1 MEEFEMRSRTIG
13 FIGVGRLGLP
23 LARLLL
29 GAGFVVATTKRGR
42 SEDLISA
49 GGHIPGDGS
58 PLAVA
63 EVSDAVITCMPSVDA
78 FEEVLDGPD
87 GILRAGSVPP
97 VIDTSTMPLAVKLLA
112 RDKLLACQSGLLDA
126 PVSGTPAMVERKMA
140 MIYASGEHD
149 LYLRHESVLRAM
161 SGHATYV
168 GRLLE
173 GSKYK
178 FVAQFLATIHAT
190 AAVHA
195 MVYAQRAGLD
205 LDQVSTLISASPGA
219 TSGQFQVRAPL
230 IAAGQFEAK
239 LVTVDIMLKDV
250 DEVLAYGRQIGA
262 PTELLEIVAQQYHR
276 LSESGQGDAEP
287 AALFPALVDAA
298 GAIVPDHSGYSPATD
313 AVT

>member
-1 MEEFEMRSRTIG
+1 MPRTVG

-29 GAGFVVATTKRGR
+29 DAGFSVATTKRGR
-42 SEDLISA
+42 SDELVSH

-63 EVSDAVITCMPSVDA
+63 EVSDVVITCMPSVSS

-87 GILRAGSVPP
+87 GILRASVVPS
-97 VIDTSTMPLAVKLLA
+97 VIETSTLPVPVKLRA
-112 RDKLLACQSGLLDA
+112 RETLLSAQASLLDA

-149 LYLRHESVLRAM
+149 LFLRHETVLQAM
-161 SGHATYV
+161 SGRATYV
-168 GRLLE
+168 GPSFE

-205 LDQVSTLISASPGA
+205 LDQVSKLISASPGA

-230 IAAGQFEAK
+230 IAAGQFEGK
-239 LVTVDIMLKDV
+239 QVTVDVMLKDV

-262 PTELLEIVAQQYHR
+262 PTDLLEIVAQQYHR
-276 LSESGQGDAEP
+276 LSEAGQGDAEP
-287 AALFPALVDAA
+287 AALFLPLLDAA
-298 GAIVPDHSGYSPATD
+298 AAVAPD